1 MQEKHDGD
9 ARPSSNGVKQARNKS
24 FLNRIR
30 NSFSKKNQAIL
41 EARNETERLWNT
53 VGYHRITG
61 GFFYSY
67 ILMIGGAVIG
77 LLTVSTILPMFLPYP
92 EINGYKNI
100 VTGTILGFWFGIFD
114 LNMGGGGGFSDGVSR
129 FIGQYSDT
137 NPRRAVKY
145 IQFYI
150 WYQMSTGIIQVK
162 IFVCLGCFFFVNTG
176 FAYLSW
182 FIIAESLAQ
191 YPGMLMIM
199 EASLKA
205 FQRGDKTAWLS
216 WLQDTVFQVTI
227 NIIFLIIG
235 KWWGGNDPA
244 VGELM
249 GITIFWILSQFVDD
263 WINLAVGGKMFAKVL
278 EPFGIKLREI
288 FSLNFDK
295 DVVKECLKYTGK
307 QWIGSQIGGFIG
319 MIINLYVLLVF
330 PSMAFWTGLMTIA
343 NAFGNLARMQGPMMG
358 SAVPAF
364 SESFN
369 NGKIEL
375 CRYFIHNS
383 LKYFGFITGFMAV
396 SLAVLSSRI
405 IEFLVIAFPDL
416 QYYVLASVLVPSVIF
431 VEAASPINGLA
442 DKIFN
447 ACHRPLT
454 PIIIG
459 YILTPLG
466 YTMQF
471 LFLWLCVFERMLPI
485 WVLLIYPGF
494 VVSCVRTVI
503 SFAWIQKSLIKIDY
517 KRIAWQVIG
526 APVLAAVSY
535 GLALFVISYTL
546 WPALNGLFSTF
557 IASVAGVQ
565 AGTQY
570 GVLGGSLVVLFLTLF
585 LFPGG
590 LYAPFLSIFGGWD
603 EFTLEEFHKC
613 AQISG
618 PSKGITM
625 FVYNSFK
632 LFARFS
638 KLHNKFPMNDYAKVQ
653 KEAEELIAE
662 GKANKILGKK

>member
-1 MQEKHDGD
+1 MMTKEEVMET
-9 ARPSSNGVKQARNKS
+9 VKAKDVRFIRIWFTDVLGFLKS
-24 FLNRIR
+24 FAITPPELEGAFDEGLGFDGSSIR
-30 NSFSKKNQAIL
+30 GFTGIEESDVVAWPDPSTFQILPWRPKEHCVARMFADVTNPDGTPL
-41 EARNETERLWNT
+41 EADPRYVLKKMTKKAAEM
-53 VGYHRITG
+53 GYTFNIG
-61 GFFYSY
+61 PELEYFY
-67 ILMIGGAVIG
+67 
-77 LLTVSTILPMFLPYP
+77 FR
-92 EINGYKNI
+92 
-100 VTGTILGFWFGIFD
+100 D
-114 LNMGGGGGFSDGVSR
+114 
-129 FIGQYSDT
+129 
-137 NPRRAVKY
+137 
-145 IQFYI
+145 
-150 WYQMSTGIIQVK
+150 
-162 IFVCLGCFFFVNTG
+162 
-176 FAYLSW
+176 
-182 FIIAESLAQ
+182 
-191 YPGMLMIM
+191 
-199 EASLKA
+199 EAS
-205 FQRGDKTAWLS
+205 
-216 WLQDTVFQVTI
+216 
-227 NIIFLIIG
+227 
-235 KWWGGNDPA
+235 P
-244 VGELM
+244 
-249 GITIFWILSQFVDD
+249 QFVDKAGYFDQSTEALDIDIRRETVLALEGMGIQIEKSHHEVSPSQHEIDMHYADGLTMAD
-263 WINLAVGGKMFAKVL
+263 WTITYKN
-278 EPFGIKLREI
+278 
-288 FSLNFDK
+288 
-295 DVVKECLKYTGK
+295 VVKAIAQKFNVLATFMPKPIQG
-307 QWIGSQIGGFIG
+307 INGSG
-319 MIINLYVLLVF
+319 MHCHQSLF
-330 PSMAFWTGLMTIA
+330 KGDT